1 MVDLFPQNVV
11 FKPEFKI
18 LSKLIDQNLVIP
30 LLVEEPG
37 FLVLD
42 LKDPEFEAKAIR
54 IHNLFQQF
62 MNTAVNLTSHKG
74 R

>member
-1 MVDLFPQNVV
+1 MV

-18 LSKLIDQNLVIP
+18 LSKSIDQNLVIP

-42 LKDPEFEAKAIR
+42 LKDPEFEPQAIR
-54 IHNLFQQF
+54 IYNLFQKF
-62 MNTAVNLTSHKG
+62 METGKS
-74 R
+74 

>member
-1 MVDLFPQNVV
+1 MVDLFPQNMV

-18 LSKLIDQNLVIP
+18 LSQLIDQNLVIP
-30 LLVEEPG
+30 LLAEEPG

-54 IHNLFQQF
+54 IHRLFQKF
-62 MNTAVNLTSHKG
+62 MNTGKS
-74 R
+74 

>member
-1 MVDLFPQNVV
+1 MVDLFPQNMV

-42 LKDPEFEAKAIR
+42 LKDPEFKAKAIR
-54 IHNLFQQF
+54 IHSLFQQF
-62 MNTAVNLTSHKG
+62 MNTGKSYITQG
-74 R
+74 

>member
-1 MVDLFPQNVV
+1 MV

-54 IHNLFQQF
+54 IHRLFQRF
-62 MNTAVNLTSHKG
+62 MNTGKSYITQG
-74 R
+74 

>member
-1 MVDLFPQNVV
+1 MVDLLPQNMV

-42 LKDPEFEAKAIR
+42 LKDPELEAKAIR
-54 IHNLFQQF
+54 IHSLFQRF
-62 MNTAVNLTSHKG
+62 MNTGKSYITQG
-74 R
+74 